1 VRGLRSI
8 LILGLI
14 LLASPPARAAEEK
27 VAVRK
32 LVVLPFAAP
41 TDELGQKVAMKF
53 RYKFRR
59 TELYEVPSEIETND
73 AVEESGIDT
82 GVGVDQLEVGRFAR
96 YYFVADLAIYGSVLP
111 RHLKYKM
118 IRCSDKGVTVLLDKT
133 APYTDERSISFIIE
147 DLLDDV
153 HDLDHEQDLEIEREK
168 GAPLGPNIVPNPGF
182 EDGAERPD
190 KWADVDNMV
199 VFYVTDDARH
209 GKVVMFDTDVI
220 LTEYQQ
226 WKARRN
232 AGAPLSAAPKKTPP
246 RDPGY
251 DTVGGITGAPYRS
264 DYFPFDASKPYR
276 LTFEMKGPAGA
287 KLFVKGYSMIGGQW
301 REVGR
306 AYKACRRQLPEDQ
319 WETFTRTFHPA
330 KWQKITRRKIE
341 MMRIQLFPYWPRG
354 TYYYDNIHVQE
365 ILPKHAVPGSD

>member
-1 VRGLRSI
+1 MTRRRHI
-8 LILGLI
+8 LMGALL
-14 LLASPPARAAEEK
+14 LLACSAAGPAEE
-27 VAVRK
+27 ATPVRK

-96 YYFVADLAIYGSVLP
+96 DYFIADLAIYGSVLP

-133 APYTDERSISFIIE
+133 EPYTDERSISFIIE
-147 DLLDDV
+147 DLLDDM
-153 HDLDHEQDLEIEREK
+153 HDLDHEQDLEVDREK
-168 GAPLGPNIVPNPGF
+168 DAPLGPNIVPNPGF

-199 VFYVTDDARH
+199 VFYATDDAAH
-209 GKVVMFDTDVI
+209 GKVVMFDTDVR
-220 LTEYQQ
+220 LEEYQN
-226 WKARRN
+226 WKAKRN
-232 AGAPLSAAPKKTPP
+232 AGAPLSAAPLKTPP
-246 RDPGY
+246 TDPGF
-251 DTVGGITGAPYRS
+251 DTVAGTTGAPYRS

-276 LTFEMKGPAGA
+276 LTFEMKGPGGA

-306 AYKACRRQLPEDQ
+306 AYKACRRKLPEDQ

-330 KWQKITRRKIE
+330 KWERITHRKIE

-365 ILPKHAVPGSD
+365 ILPKEPSPQD